1 MFVFE
6 RCETNSQQWVY
17 TSPEC
22 PAPWVT
28 QLPLIGLS
36 RQVNRTF
43 AYYSCGSS
51 YKCTWGEE
59 HLTRTVRDSEGKS
72 LPSSGSQ
79 QQQHRLT
86 LRSDSLTEDDRCAS
100 LYSLDSCSAHS
111 LRGGEINI
119 KAAEFNVNII
129 YSTEFLIHQKAS
141 VFPSACCF
149 NK

>member
-6 RCETNSQQWVY
+6 RCETNSCQWVCA
-17 TSPEC
+17 SPEC

-43 AYYSCGSS
+43 ANYSCGSS
-51 YKCTWGEE
+51 YKCTWRDE
-59 HLTRTVRDSEGKS
+59 HFTQTVRDSEGKS
-72 LPSSGSQ
+72 LPPSGSQ

-86 LRSDSLTEDDRCAS
+86 LRSESLTEDDRCAS

-111 LRGGEINI
+111 LRGGEINV
-119 KAAEFNVNII
+119 KAAEFNVNIN
-129 YSTEFLIHQKAS
+129 YSTEFLILEKAS
-141 VFPSACCF
+141 VFPSGCCF